1 MTSLLDGPKDKVV
14 IIHTIDDIAEKHVRV
29 TNNLTITPG
38 KRQALK
44 RKGCLGELFWG
55 STLASLAFGSA
66 QREHKVELVMC
77 FARSYHCALCAHFNV
92 ALEHSLL
99 ALHAR

>member
-1 MTSLLDGPKDKVV
+1 MRITSLLDGPKDKVV

-44 RKGCLGELFWG
+44 RKGCLGELFWAG
-55 STLASLAFGSA
+55 VVRLLRS
-66 QREHKVELVMC
+66 HLVV
-77 FARSYHCALCAHFNV
+77 RSGNTK
-92 ALEHSLL
+92 
-99 ALHAR
+99 